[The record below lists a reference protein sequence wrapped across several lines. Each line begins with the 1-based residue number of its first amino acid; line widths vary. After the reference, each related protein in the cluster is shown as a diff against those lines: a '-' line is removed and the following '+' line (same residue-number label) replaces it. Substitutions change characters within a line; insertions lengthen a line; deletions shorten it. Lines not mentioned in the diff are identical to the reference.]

1 MNNKPDRILVVD
13 DEAVIRELLYD
24 VLADEGFEVELAPNG
39 RVALERI
46 EEDPSFVLLF
56 TDIMM
61 PEVDGIEL
69 IHEARKIRPDL
80 VSIVMTGYA
89 TIETARAAVKE
100 GAYDYVLKPFN
111 LSEIK
116 LAIHNALER
125 RRLAMENMRLQEL
138 TELFHISENI
148 ASVRDERELFNFV
161 LNAALERV
169 SAVRGSLMIVTEDGQ
184 QLRVASSRGLPHH
197 LMDSV
202 VDIGDTISGL
212 VARDVRPLLVQDIR
226 DAPSVQKRSQHLKGV
241 SFISV
246 PLERKGTADA
256 YTSGIG
262 SSYPRVLAVL
272 NVTEKAD
279 GSNFTESDLKVL
291 SIIANHSAAALENV
305 RLFRDLE
312 DTQREI
318 VYTLGEIVETRS
330 KETGHHVKR
339 VAEYSR
345 LLAEKYGL
353 PAYEAEIIRLASPL
367 HDVGKVGIPD
377 AILNKPGKLDPA
389 EFDVIKTHTTVGF
402 DMLRGSRGRM
412 LQAAAILAH
421 QHHERWDGAGYPQ
434 GLVGDETH
442 LYGRITG
449 IVDVFDA
456 LGQKRLYKEAW
467 PAQKIL
473 DYFCNE
479 RGRQFDPALVD
490 IFFNNLD
497 AILEIKAEFPA
508 DY

>member
-1 MNNKPDRILVVD
+1 MNNKQDRILVVD

-24 VLADEGFEVELAPNG
+24 VLVDEGFSVELAPNG
-39 RVALERI
+39 RVALERLR
-46 EEDPSFVLLF
+46 EDPGFVLLF

-69 IHEARKIRPDL
+69 IHEARKVRPDL

-116 LAIHNALER
+116 LAIHNALDR

-184 QLRVASSRGLPHH
+184 QLRVASSRGLPDH
-197 LMDSV
+197 LTGSV
-202 VDIGDTISGL
+202 VNMRDTISGL
-212 VARDVRPLLVQDIR
+212 VATDVRPLLVQDIR
-226 DAPSVQKRSQHLKGV
+226 DDPSVQRRSQHLKEL

-246 PLERKGTADA
+246 PLERKGTTGPYASA
-256 YTSGIG
+256 IE

-345 LLAEKYGL
+345 LLAEKSGL
-353 PAYEAEIIRLASPL
+353 PVHEAEIIRLASPL

-377 AILNKPGKLDPA
+377 AILNKPGKLEPG
-389 EFDVIKTHTTVGF
+389 EFEVIKTHTSVGF

-434 GLVGDETH
+434 GLIGDETH

-449 IVDVFDA
+449 IADVFDA

-467 PAQKIL
+467 PLERIL
-473 DYFCNE
+473 DYFGEE
-479 RGRQFDPALVD
+479 REKQFDPGLVD
-490 IFFNNLD
+490 LFFANLN
-497 AILEIKAEFPA
+497 AILAIKEEFPA